1 MITRNILSLF
11 ISVVTR
17 AEGEALATQ
26 LKIYVCE
33 KCRHREEKKQ
43 YSHAKKSNDDRHM
56 LSTGSVSIFHFMVQG
71 RFLLHDGKKSS
82 VKKSSSAVEQGPHQ
96 RLIPMGVESWF
107 NMLTLLSR
115 MSSYNVVTFVR
126 CSSGVYLSQA
136 LYLGTFCHLKI
147 ILQCLLALMLAF
159 GRPPTLFQLSST
171 DLVELCN
178 SLYTCCITASK

>member
-1 MITRNILSLF
+1 MVCANTISRNNLSLF

-17 AEGEALATQ
+17 AGGEALATQ
-26 LKIYVCE
+26 WKIYVCE

-43 YSHAKKSNDDRHM
+43 YNHAKKSNDDRHM
-56 LSTGSVSIFHFMVQG
+56 LSTGSVSIFHFMVQATFYYMVV
-71 RFLLHDGKKSS
+71 RKVES
-82 VKKSSSAVEQGPHQ
+82 KKSSSAVEQGPHQ

-136 LYLGTFCHLKI
+136 LFLGIQCYLKI
-147 ILQCLLALMLAF
+147 IKSQ
-159 GRPPTLFQLSST
+159 
-171 DLVELCN
+171 
-178 SLYTCCITASK
+178 